1 MALPH
6 NPPRDMAV
14 NPLTART
21 VLRAPPLLLKT
32 LLKHYFSR
40 VVKKKP
46 GKSSTQLRHDELLYD
61 ETFSLLKVRLL

>member
-6 NPPRDMAV
+6 NPPRGMPV

-32 LLKHYFSR
+32 LLKHYFNR

-61 ETFSLLKVRLL
+61 ETFSLLKVRSL